1 MKRQE
6 AAIALRWGC
15 RPLFIVGHE
24 MNLAQD
30 VLHIG
35 DLKGEKFG
43 LSNIEYFKL
52 VSEEDEL
59 IGLDKDDRGV
69 ARGTGEKLNGQIRP
83 RL

>member
-1 MKRQE
+1 MRRQE
-6 AAIALRWGC
+6 VAIALRWGS

-24 MNLAQD
+24 LNLAND
-30 VLHIG
+30 AMLVG
-35 DLKGEKFG
+35 DLKGERFG
-43 LSNIEYFKL
+43 LSNTEFFKL

-59 IGLDKDDRGV
+59 IGLDMDDRGV

>member
-6 AAIALRWGC
+6 IAIALRWAA
-15 RPLFIVGHE
+15 RPLYIVGSE
-24 MNLAQD
+24 ISLAQD
-30 VLHIG
+30 ALNVG

-43 LSNIEYFKL
+43 LSNTEYFKL
-52 VSEEDEL
+52 VSEEDAL
-59 IGLDKDDRGV
+59 IGLDMNDKGV